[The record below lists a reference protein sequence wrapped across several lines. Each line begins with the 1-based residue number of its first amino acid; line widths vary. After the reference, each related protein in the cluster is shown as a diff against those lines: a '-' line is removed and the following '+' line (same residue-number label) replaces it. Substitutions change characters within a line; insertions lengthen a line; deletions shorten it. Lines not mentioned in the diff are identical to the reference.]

1 MNRHMKRAAASY
13 DIPLSDSK
21 LFVLYAC
28 QSENGHIRMRQ
39 PYFLSFFT
47 NASASEKSFSLRAY
61 LMIKITSI
69 AR

>member
-1 MNRHMKRAAASY
+1 MNRHKKRAAASY

-39 PYFLSFFT
+39 PFSYL
-47 NASASEKSFSLRAY
+47 SLRT
-61 LMIKITSI
+61 LPSQKKVSLC
-69 AR
+69 ARISRLK